1 VRVYGIGGLGVDERA
16 FCELTLDFE
25 LTPLNW
31 IAAKPKETM
40 QDYALRFSKSI
51 DTSEPFAIIGI
62 SFGGMMAL
70 ELSKIID
77 PQKIVLISS
86 ATSKKDIPLIYRLYG
101 RAGLFNVTPNLFM
114 KPTPLLSHFF
124 FGVCENRH
132 QKILKEIITDT
143 DHDFLRWASN
153 QIARWDN
160 RHVPDNVLRLHGS
173 ADRLLGYPKTERVT
187 VIPKAGHCMVMSRA
201 KELSDILN
209 REFGDS

>member
-1 VRVYGIGGLGVDERA
+1 MRVYGIGGLGVDERA

-31 IAAKPKETM
+31 IAAKPNETM
-40 QDYALRFSKSI
+40 QDYAQRFAESI

-62 SFGGMMAL
+62 SFGGMMAI
-70 ELSKIID
+70 ELSKILD
-77 PQKIVLISS
+77 PHKIVLISS
-86 ATSKKDIPLIYRLYG
+86 ATSKKDIPLIYRLFG
-101 RAGLFNVTPNLFM
+101 RAGLFNITPNLFM
-114 KPTPLLSHFF
+114 KPTPFLAHWF
-124 FGVCENRH
+124 FGVWQPRH

-160 RHVPDNVLRLHGS
+160 RHIPRNMLRLHGS

-187 VIPKAGHCMVMSRA
+187 VIPKAGHCMVMTSA

-209 REFGDS
+209 RELRGS